1 MTIRNLLRDRNLSHS
16 DVAKHLGCA
25 QSTVFQ
31 WVNTR
36 FCPRADHLKELC
48 ELLECSA
55 DELLGLP
62 QRGKSLPEVQANRLY
77 RAVTQEGKLDA
88 DMIHQFAT
96 ALHRRAGKTT
106 ELEIWMRQ
114 VAEVLYDIALVC
126 NESDS
131 LCNQITVKPVLDLV
145 PPPPMAEKLPKLN
158 ISPLPLVMVPPTPEP
173 TAYVRRWDR
182 KKRKLRN
189 RLAQ

>member
-1 MTIRNLLRDRNLSHS
+1 M
-16 DVAKHLGCA
+16 
-25 QSTVFQ
+25 VFQ

-77 RAVTQEGKLDA
+77 RAVTQEGKLSA
-88 DMIHQFAT
+88 DTIHQFAT
-96 ALHRRAGKTT
+96 ALHRVAGKTT

-114 VAEVLYDIALVC
+114 IAEVLYDIALVG
-126 NESDS
+126 NEADS

-145 PPPPMAEKLPKLN
+145 QPPPKPKRKPAVEKPNINPLTLV
-158 ISPLPLVMVPPTPEP
+158 ISPVTPEP
-173 TAYVRRWDR
+173 TVCMRRLDR
-182 KKRKLRN
+182 KRRKMRN
-189 RLAQ
+189 RMAQ